1 MPDDLAS
8 ANVNRTYS
16 LAATSIAIFTFTMV
30 FLYPRYASGEANA
43 ALFQVTLVV
52 MAITTFSFGF
62 SAFHYYGAAMRER
75 FGDAERATFARRGD
89 RLWVIGTT
97 LLFLEPSLVLFTI
110 GLYLVGAVWLAL
122 WVAFAVYGSRN
133 FPRLQTSTEA
143 D

>member
-30 FLYPRYASGEANA
+30 FLYPRYVSGEANA
-43 ALFQVTLVV
+43 ALFQATLVA
-52 MAITTFSFGF
+52 MAVTTFSYGF
-62 SAFHYYGAAMRER
+62 SAYHYYGASMRDR
-75 FGDAERATFARRGD
+75 FADVERAVLARRGD
-89 RLWVIGTT
+89 RFWLLGTA

-110 GLYLVGAVWLAL
+110 GLYLVGAAWLVL
-122 WVAFAVYGSRN
+122 WIVFVIYGARN
-133 FPRLQTSTEA
+133 FPRLQTSNKV